1 MTSYSQPYSRQNLIL
16 KVLRLLSPPG
26 SNTETLSG
34 AQFGQAAG
42 QFRANG
48 MTGIIRVA
56 MPGNRLAWLVY
67 SRGTLVHAA
76 HDDLEPLDSLNVVR
90 NAISQ
95 SQFVIFRLSGLAAL
109 MSVAV
114 VDGMASF
121 EEPRHQNLSEILD
134 GCTNTRFTGMLGAE
148 KDDEFLIWRW
158 RDGRVLNG
166 PSTVTFSTSFKLVRV
181 DWVERNLP
189 ELLATRAAAPQIAPK
204 AAPAAPVAVPSN
216 TDSSDRMWS
225 LFEVMAG
232 SHLGDRAERM
242 VRLLRAEYGDESGQ
256 RLIDRLSK
264 QMERIAGGA
273 AAKSFREGLDKFR

>member
-121 EEPRHQNLSEILD
+121 EEPRNQNLSEILD
-134 GCTNTRFTGMLGAE
+134 GCTNNRFTGMLGAE

-166 PSTVTFSTSFKLVRV
+166 PSSVTFSTSFKLVRV

-189 ELLATRAAAPQIAPK
+189 ELLATRAATAPVAPK
-204 AAPAAPVAVPSN
+204 AAPAAPVAAPN
-216 TDSSDRMWS
+216 ADSSDRMWS